1 VLLFTS
7 LKINKVFIP
16 LLQSLCLSGAS
27 WFLLNTANPNTAFE
41 NGLLSIAVFYSYW
54 VSQKLHQAAF
64 WLPLLVI
71 AGTITLSPNVH
82 SVLML
87 LVSLFTII
95 YFLQHKFSFRKTPL
109 LKNLTVAICWSILI
123 AIPDTKEIFQLGGSV
138 FFTTLALSLCIDFVQ
153 RREDEGKIETVPH
166 LIGANLT
173 LLFAL
178 VFVLLGHL
186 FMPTSFYAGILALA
200 LQAGLTYLPKENQRE
215 AFRELPF
222 LAYAIG
228 VYFL

>member
-1 VLLFTS
+1 M
-7 LKINKVFIP
+7 FIA
-16 LLQSLCLSGAS
+16 LLQSLSLAGAS
-27 WFLLNTANPNTAFE
+27 WFLLNTANPQTLFE
-41 NGLLSIAVFYSYW
+41 NTLLSVAVFYSYW

-87 LVSLFTII
+87 VVSLFTIA
-95 YFLQHKFSFRKTPL
+95 YFLQHKISFRKTPL
-109 LKNLTVAICWSILI
+109 LKNITVALCWSILI

-153 RREDEGKIETVPH
+153 RKEDEGKVETVPH
-166 LIGANLT
+166 IIGNNLT
-173 LLFAL
+173 LFFAL
-178 VFVLLGHL
+178 IFVLIGHL

-200 LQAGLTYLPKENQRE
+200 IQAGLTYFPQEKQRE
-215 AFRELPF
+215 ALRELPF
-222 LAYAIG
+222 LAYA
-228 VYFL
+228 